1 VKRCL
6 LVGNGAK
13 NPPQFLRDLAK
24 SVDFV
29 IGIDAG
35 AETLLESGVKV
46 DLAIGDFDSLK
57 NKDLL
62 KKINHLEYPKEK
74 DYSDTEIAVTHAIS
88 LGYDEIILTNMLGGR
103 TDHLLFNI
111 SILYRI
117 FKEGKSTKIL
127 ENKEE
132 IYIFNKTIEVQ
143 TDINDIVSI
152 FPLLGKVVFEESKG
166 LYYPL
171 KGKSVELGETLT
183 LSNTAV
189 SNPVYVELKEGVA
202 ILILKRAKP
211 KYT

>member
-1 VKRCL
+1 L

-117 FKEGKSTKIL
+117 FKEGKFTKIL

-132 IYIFNKTIEVQ
+132 IYIFDKSIEVQ

>member
-1 VKRCL
+1 L

-29 IGIDAG
+29 IGVDAG

-132 IYIFNKTIEVQ
+132 IYIFDKSIEVQ

-171 KGKSVELGETLT
+171 KEKSVELGETLT

-189 SNPVYVELKEGVA
+189 SNSVYVELKEGVA

>member
-1 VKRCL
+1 L

-132 IYIFNKTIEVQ
+132 IYIFDKSIEVQ

-183 LSNTAV
+183 LSNAAV
-189 SNPVYVELKEGVA
+189 SNPVYVEIKEGVA

>member
-1 VKRCL
+1 MKRCL

-29 IGIDAG
+29 IGVDAG

-46 DLAIGDFDSLK
+46 DLAIGDFDSLR

-74 DYSDTEIAVTHAIS
+74 DYSDTEIAVTHALS

-103 TDHLLFNI
+103 TDHLLFNL

-117 FKEGKSTKIL
+117 FKEGKSAKIL

-132 IYIFNKTIEVQ
+132 IYIFNSSIEVK
-143 TDINDIVSI
+143 TDINDIISI
-152 FPLLGKVVFEESKG
+152 FPLLGKISFKDSRG

-171 KGKSVELGETLT
+171 TGKSVELGETLT
-183 LSNTAV
+183 LSNYAV
-189 SNPVYVELKEGVA
+189 SNSVFVEIEESIA

>member
-1 VKRCL
+1 L

-117 FKEGKSTKIL
+117 FKEGKFTKIL

-132 IYIFNKTIEVQ
+132 IYIFDKSIEVQ

-183 LSNTAV
+183 LSNAAV

>member
-1 VKRCL
+1 L

-132 IYIFNKTIEVQ
+132 IYIFDKSIEVQ

-211 KYT
+211 RYT

>member
-1 VKRCL
+1 L

-88 LGYDEIILTNMLGGR
+88 LRYDEIILTNMLGGR

-132 IYIFNKTIEVQ
+132 IYIFDKSIEVQ

-152 FPLLGKVVFEESKG
+152 FPLLGKVIFEESKG

>member
-1 VKRCL
+1 L

-132 IYIFNKTIEVQ
+132 IYIFDKSIEVQ

>member
-1 VKRCL
+1 L

-117 FKEGKSTKIL
+117 FKEGKPTKIL
-127 ENKEE
+127 ESKEE
-132 IYIFNKTIEVQ
+132 IYIFDKSIEAQ

>member
-1 VKRCL
+1 M

-62 KKINHLEYPKEK
+62 KRINHLEYPKEK

-132 IYIFNKTIEVQ
+132 IYIFDKSIEVQ

-152 FPLLGKVVFEESKG
+152 LPLLGKVVFEESKG

-189 SNPVYVELKEGVA
+189 SNPVYVGLKEGVA

>member
-1 VKRCL
+1 MKRCL

-29 IGIDAG
+29 IGVDAG

-103 TDHLLFNI
+103 TDHLLFNL

-117 FKEGKSTKIL
+117 FKEGKQTKIL

-132 IYIFNKTIEVQ
+132 IYIFDKSIEVQ
-143 TDINDIVSI
+143 TEINDVISI
-152 FPLLGKVVFEESKG
+152 FPIVNKVAFKESKG

-171 KGKSVELGETLT
+171 QGKSVELGETLT
-183 LSNTAV
+183 LSNSAV
-189 SNPVYVELKEGVA
+189 SNSVFIEIESGVA
-202 ILILKRAKP
+202 ILIIKRVKP

>member
-1 VKRCL
+1 L

-132 IYIFNKTIEVQ
+132 IYIFDKSIEVQ

-183 LSNTAV
+183 LSNAAV

>member
-1 VKRCL
+1 L

-117 FKEGKSTKIL
+117 FKEGKFTKIL

-132 IYIFNKTIEVQ
+132 IYIFDKSIEVQ

-152 FPLLGKVVFEESKG
+152 FPLFGKVVFEESKG

-183 LSNTAV
+183 LSNTVV

>member
-1 VKRCL
+1 L

-117 FKEGKSTKIL
+117 FKEGKFTKIL

-132 IYIFNKTIEVQ
+132 IYIFDKSIEVQ

-171 KGKSVELGETLT
+171 KEKSVELGETLT

>member
-1 VKRCL
+1 VKKCL
-6 LVGNGAK
+6 LAGNGSK
-13 NPPQFLRDLAK
+13 NPPQFLRDHAK
-24 SVDFV
+24 GIDFV
-29 IGIDAG
+29 IGVDAG
-35 AETLLESGVKV
+35 TEILLESGIKV

-57 NKDLL
+57 NKELL
-62 KKINHLEYPKEK
+62 KKVKYLEYPKEK

-117 FKEGKSTKIL
+117 FKEGKTAKIL

-132 IYIFNKTIEVQ
+132 IYIFDKSIEVK

-152 FPLLGKVVFEESKG
+152 FPLIGKVVFEESKG

-183 LSNTAV
+183 LSNYSV
-189 SNPVYVELKEGVA
+189 SNSVYVEIKEGVA
-202 ILILKRAKP
+202 ILIIKKAKP
-211 KYT
+211 R